1 MCDGKNQPKDTDWE
15 SQLHTKTAKQWGNQ
29 EQPDVSMF
37 PMFVIFTLHK
47 YLNTKSK
54 KKKKEKKSDL
64 LKI

>member
-1 MCDGKNQPKDTDWE
+1 
-15 SQLHTKTAKQWGNQ
+15 
-29 EQPDVSMF
+29 MF

-54 KKKKEKKSDL
+54 KKKKKGKKSDL

>member
-37 PMFVIFTLHK
+37 VIFTLHK

-54 KKKKEKKSDL
+54 KRKKKSDL